1 MSSSRLCQTGQTIKS
16 KGWQEEKPFCPSSP
30 RPPTCRTRRTSSPPE
45 LPHPASRRRPTFC
58 RAKEKVKPGARS
70 ADLRATNITFPPLPG
85 ARAPQNKTP
94 SRAVRL
100 PAHATARPGC
110 PPSSLPPSLSRPA
123 AAQRGGRPGPQPAQ
137 SGSPHPPG
145 QPVAPLGEGNRGEL
159 RGAER
164 GHLRCR
170 LPPSFPAKTSGARQ
184 AALPPAASAQP
195 LLSPAAPSCGAEGRR
210 RRGPGSPGAVGGSR
224 HRKRVFRGG
233 GCPT

>member
-45 LPHPASRRRPTFC
+45 LPHPASSRRPTFC

-110 PPSSLPPSLSRPA
+110 PPSSLPPSF
-123 AAQRGGRPGPQPAQ
+123 PQP
-137 SGSPHPPG
+137 SGRGPARREAWTAACAERIP
-145 QPVAPLGEGNRGEL
+145 APTRTARGSTGRGEP
-159 RGAER
+159 RGAEGSR
-164 GHLRCR
+164 EG
-170 LPPSFPAKTSGARQ
+170 PPPVPSPSLLSGQDERSAASGASARRFRP
-184 AALPPAASAQP
+184 APPQSR
-195 LLSPAAPSCGAEGRR
+195 GAILWG
-210 RRGPGSPGAVGGSR
+210 
-224 HRKRVFRGG
+224 
-233 GCPT
+233 